1 MRPGTC
7 VTQDFS
13 LFPGTQAENHIVQRH
28 EGEVVSM
35 ERLGLTCVVHMFPI
49 SEYPLWRIHIH
60 PGKGLERLLWP
71 GLRGTLRAA

>member
-1 MRPGTC
+1 M
-7 VTQDFS
+7 TQEFS

-35 ERLGLTCVVHMFPI
+35 ERLSLTCVIYMFPG
-49 SEYPLWRIHIH
+49 SEYSQWWIHIH
-60 PGKGLERLLWP
+60 PGKGLEQLLWP